1 MQRVVITGGA
11 GLIGRDLS
19 SILIKN
25 SYEVVHLS
33 RRAPT
38 DVGYRSYRWDPGS
51 GYCDSDAFREGD
63 VIIHLAGA
71 NIGARRWSSERKRE
85 IINSRVITAGLIYQS
100 TIMAGI
106 IPSAFITASAT
117 GIYGSLISDKIHM
130 ESDLPAND
138 FLGETC
144 RLWEEAADRF
154 ADAGVRVVK
163 VRTAVVL
170 APHGSALSKLTL
182 PARAGLIV
190 RMGPGNQYFP
200 WIHIDDLCHIYLKAV
215 SDTMMSGPY
224 NASAPHHITLD
235 MLMTEIARQR
245 RLPVIL
251 PRVPPWLLRMALG
264 EMSVVLTTGS
274 RVSSEHITRSGYSFT
289 YPDITSALK
298 AC

>member
-1 MQRVVITGGA
+1 MQRVVITGGN

-25 SYEVVHLS
+25 NYEVVHLS
-33 RRAPT
+33 RRPST
-38 DVGYRSYRWDPGS
+38 DVGYRSYRWDPGT
-51 GYCDSDAFREGD
+51 GYCDSDAFRDGD
-63 VIIHLAGA
+63 AIIHLAGA
-71 NIGARRWSSERKRE
+71 NIGARRWSNERKRE
-85 IINSRVITAGLIYQS
+85 IISSRVMTAGLIYKS

-106 IPSAFITASAT
+106 RPSVFITASAT

-130 ESDLPAND
+130 ESDLAADD

-154 ADAGVRVVK
+154 SDAGVRVVK
-163 VRTAVVL
+163 IRTAVVL
-170 APHGSALSKLTL
+170 ASHGSALSKLTL
-182 PARAGLIV
+182 PAKAGLIV

-215 SDTMMSGPY
+215 SDPMMSGPY
-224 NASAPHHITLD
+224 NASAPQHITHD

-251 PRVPPWLLRMALG
+251 PRVPPWFLRMVLG

-274 RVSSEHITRSGYSFT
+274 RVSSEHITGSGYSFT

-298 AC
+298 TC